1 MKICISCEKECDD
14 LEKECPCCGG
24 KLIDKKKGN
33 ITDTIANVAGDVL
46 DAFVAVDL
54 VDTILDLIE

>member
-1 MKICISCEKECDD
+1 MKICISC
-14 LEKECPCCGG
+14 EKECPCCGG